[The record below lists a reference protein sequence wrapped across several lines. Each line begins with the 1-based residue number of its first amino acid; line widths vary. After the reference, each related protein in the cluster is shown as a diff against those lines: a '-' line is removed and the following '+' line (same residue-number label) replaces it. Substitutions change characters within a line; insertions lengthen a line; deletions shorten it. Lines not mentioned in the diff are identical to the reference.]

1 MLNKLQNDIFL
12 FGLLAAGFIGCWLYV
27 SAYDL
32 MAIGSLLAFVS
43 QMSLLLF
50 FAKEDRTTYSEKT
63 LFVVVFV
70 YSLLLG
76 TVFMALSYI
85 YDGDTFMFTKSD
97 AMEYYNVS
105 MRASDVGFDNNAAYI
120 FEKYHFE
127 DWGSLLFDSFL
138 MSLIPDKL
146 FLNFAYMLTGAISSV
161 LLFRICRHYMSDAY
175 AFVGSLAYGTSSFLI
190 FFHCTFLKESLFS
203 CMVVCTMYHLCR
215 LVHKESG
222 FAPFGFAIFLG
233 ILFLF
238 RPAVA
243 AFSIMSFFV
252 YFAIK
257 QHGSALSLFIYMTV
271 LVLFIVALRSMMDMV
286 DRYTAGSDYKQE
298 ISGNAQAYSGGFNT
312 FVNMF
317 GGFFGPFP
325 TLFTKANSEPSPI
338 QFYAS
343 GLTYRLFLI
352 LPFLTGLYLIFKNKV
367 LELFPIVVFILV
379 EMLATGMV
387 SASLE
392 LRKVMPHISL
402 TYIVSFYGLYNFQNI
417 KLFQR
422 IPSASIY
429 IIAIGI
435 LLLWNVIKG

>member
-1 MLNKLQNDIFL
+1 M
-12 FGLLAAGFIGCWLYV
+12 
-27 SAYDL
+27 
-32 MAIGSLLAFVS
+32 
-43 QMSLLLF
+43 
-50 FAKEDRTTYSEKT
+50 
-63 LFVVVFV
+63 
-70 YSLLLG
+70 
-76 TVFMALSYI
+76 
-85 YDGDTFMFTKSD
+85 
-97 AMEYYNVS
+97 YN
-105 MRASDVGFDNNAAYI
+105 
-120 FEKYHFE
+120 
-127 DWGSLLFDSFL
+127 
-138 MSLIPDKL
+138 
-146 FLNFAYMLTGAISSV
+146 
-161 LLFRICRHYMSDAY
+161 
-175 AFVGSLAYGTSSFLI
+175 
-190 FFHCTFLKESLFS
+190 
-203 CMVVCTMYHLCR
+203 LCK
-215 LVHKESG
+215 LVHKESK
-222 FAPFGFAIFLG
+222 FAPFGFVFVLAL
-233 ILFLF
+233 LFFF

-243 AFSIMSFFV
+243 AFTIMSFFV

-257 QHGSALSLFIYMTV
+257 QHGSALSLFIYLTV
-271 LVLFIVALRSMMDMV
+271 FVLFVIALRSMMDMV

-312 FVNMF
+312 FVNIF

-402 TYIVSFYGLYNFQNI
+402 TYIVAFYGLSNFQNV
-417 KLFQR
+417 KMLQR
-422 IPSASIY
+422 IPQASIY
-429 IIAIGI
+429 FIAIGI